1 MELETKKGGDIMIDV
16 IQKFAIPAFNAGQDS
31 HVLGLLG
38 TITCCYKDSFGFVY
52 CCRQP
57 T

>member
-16 IQKFAIPAFNAGQDS
+16 IPEFAIPAFNAGQDS